1 MNIYNITLGILLVIS
16 FILLGFSFLLSNID
30 AKEYVNEEFGIK
42 FEYPNG
48 WELTTAKENLSS
60 FNAEYEETLLANFH
74 ADPDPNIF
82 NFVSLVAYTNMT
94 NPDEF
99 LNIFKKELNEKTN
112 IEILDIKKYNNIR
125 WQSTILIKTIH
136 TPLLTKSERDF
147 ASLPSTPNEITYI
160 LFYKDGTGYRITYS
174 LPLDIAYKYQDDV
187 LSIVSQIRDNKM

>member
-16 FILLGFSFLLSNID
+16 FILLGFSFLLSNIY

-147 ASLPSTPNEITYI
+147 ASLPSAPNEITYI

>member
-16 FILLGFSFLLSNID
+16 FILLGFSFLLSNIY

-147 ASLPSTPNEITYI
+147 ASLPSTPNREVER
-160 LFYKDGTGYRITYS
+160 LH
-174 LPLDIAYKYQDDV
+174 
-187 LSIVSQIRDNKM
+187 

>member
-16 FILLGFSFLLSNID
+16 FILLGFSFLLSNI
-30 AKEYVNEEFGIK
+30 YVNEEFGIK